1 MEEVAEILLKLIDM
15 PSPKEL
21 NEAIR
26 RIKHSVIVEVSNI
39 SGTNIHRELTEIS
52 KQNNKI
58 RVVERD
64 LIIDDFP
71 RGKPVT
77 IIHGVLK
84 GHVVFL
90 GDLEDILVYSLK
102 EYLAVAGK
110 AISYGLDEAVAE
122 IVKSSNRL
130 RKIKLFITPGV
141 PCLKTLHLLLPLV
154 THDDNLR
161 LYVIDVRRL
170 SEYYEKYSKGAL
182 PLLLVDDDNYHIG
195 APSNIEELA
204 RIIYYDFQG

>member
-21 NEAIR
+21 NNAIR
-26 RIKHSVIVEVSNI
+26 RIKHDVLVEVSNI

-52 KQNNKI
+52 KQNNRIKI
-58 RVVERD
+58 VEKD

-77 IIHGVLK
+77 IIHGALK

-110 AISYGLDEAVAE
+110 AISYSLDKNVAK
-122 IVKSSNRL
+122 IVKSSKRL

-141 PCLKTLHLLLPLV
+141 PCLKTLHLLLPLII
-154 THDDNLR
+154 HDDSLR
-161 LYVIDVRRL
+161 LYVIDVHRL

-182 PLLLVDDDNYHIG
+182 PLILVDDNKYHIG
-195 APSNIEELA
+195 APSNVEELA
-204 RIIYYDFQG
+204 RIIYYDLQG